1 MKTSN
6 FSDTVG
12 AVRSPAAL
20 DANDAAAPY
29 LLRQPVSDRE
39 QKLLGYELRW
49 SQATAADKS
58 SGSSDLTRLLDRL
71 NAIDPAR
78 PLGDKALVFA
88 DCTDADLALDL
99 QGFGLADRVVLQ
111 LPKLAPAHIAAALP
125 RLQRLRDQGFHLAL
139 GAQALH
145 PAYASWMP
153 LVEFVF
159 LDASAEPTKVALAI
173 KQLGQSRKINVI
185 AQRVVTRELC
195 TRAIELGFGGLM
207 GPYFAQMPASVRSAA
222 NPAQATLIQLI
233 ALVQREADVSEIEQV
248 LRHDPALS
256 FKMLRYVNSAGF
268 GTGREISSFG
278 HAVMLM
284 GYKPLVRWL
293 TMVLATVTD
302 GSGAGML
309 SRMAVVRARLLELL
323 AQDAG
328 LAAEKDNAFILG
340 AFSLMDVMLRQPLD
354 RVLKQVVLPEAVR
367 DALLHRAGSLGT
379 LLRIAENCERWVTD
393 TATPPDD
400 WMGMAVQSVTER
412 HLEALAWSESL
423 GI

>member
-1 MKTSN
+1 MKTSD
-6 FSDTVG
+6 FSDTVAAARPQAISEAD
-12 AVRSPAAL
+12 AV
-20 DANDAAAPY
+20 AAPY

-49 SQATAADKS
+49 SQATAADRH
-58 SGSSDLTRLLDRL
+58 SGTSDLTRLLDRL
-71 NAIDPAR
+71 NAIDPER
-78 PLGDKALVFA
+78 PLGDKALVFT

-99 QGFGLADRVVLQ
+99 QGFALAERVVLQ
-111 LPKLAPAHIAAALP
+111 LPKLAPAQIAAALP
-125 RLQRLRDQGFHLAL
+125 RIQRLRELGFHLAL
-139 GAQALH
+139 GAQALS

-153 LVEFVF
+153 LVEFVI
-159 LDASAEPTKVALAI
+159 LDASAEPTKVALAL
-173 KQLGQSRKINVI
+173 KQLQQSRKINVI

-207 GPYFAQMPASVRSAA
+207 GPYFAQMPATARSAA
-222 NPAQATLIQLI
+222 NPAQATLIRLI
-233 ALVQREADVSEIEQV
+233 ALVQREAEVSEIEAV

-268 GTGREISSFG
+268 GAGREISSFG

-309 SRMAVVRARLLELL
+309 SRMAVARARLLELL

-328 LAAEKDNAFILG
+328 LNSEKDNAFILG
-340 AFSLMDVMLRQPLD
+340 AFSLMDVMLQQPLD
-354 RVLKQVVLPEAVR
+354 RVLKQVVLPESVVN
-367 DALLHRAGSLGT
+367 ALIHRAGSLGT
-379 LLRIAENCERWVTD
+379 LLRMAENCERWVTD
-393 TATPPDD
+393 AAAQPED

>member
-1 MKTSN
+1 MPLDPSSLMPTNNSH
-6 FSDTVG
+6 
-12 AVRSPAAL
+12 PAQANENIQIFRHRG
-20 DANDAAAPY
+20 ANDAAAPY
-29 LLRQPVSDRE
+29 LLRQPVSDRD

-58 SGSSDLTRLLDRL
+58 SGTSDLTRLLDRL

-78 PLGDKALVFA
+78 PLGDNALVFA

-125 RLQRLRDQGFHLAL
+125 RVQRLRDQGFHLAL

-222 NPAQATLIQLI
+222 NPAQATLIRLI
-233 ALVQREADVSEIEQV
+233 ALVPARSRRGRNREEFATRPGAQLQDAA
-248 LRHDPALS
+248 LRATPPALA
-256 FKMLRYVNSAGF
+256 RA
-268 GTGREISSFG
+268 REISSFG

-323 AQDAG
+323 AQDVG
-328 LAAEKDNAFILG
+328 LAPEKDNAFILG
-340 AFSLMDVMLRQPLD
+340 AFSSDG
-354 RVLKQVVLPEAVR
+354 R
-367 DALLHRAGSLGT
+367 DAAPAAGPGPETGGAARSRA
-379 LLRIAENCERWVTD
+379 
-393 TATPPDD
+393 
-400 WMGMAVQSVTER
+400 
-412 HLEALAWSESL
+412 
-423 GI
+423 